1 MSLLD
6 KLIGDQSPK
15 NTQNNNIQNASE
27 DQLSPQ
33 ELEYLLNVLKS
44 TQLVGDQVEMFY
56 ILVVKLQ
63 NQYLKQSAK

>member
-1 MSLLD
+1 MGLLD
-6 KLIGDQSPK
+6 KLVGDQSPK